1 MGEVV
6 ELLVDVRSK
15 LYGPTESELKK
26 VVKLTTP
33 GFNPEGQSRV
43 SVLSVI
49 EKYLTNID
57 KEEDG
62 GVTSLKTLCE
72 TLKVKTVM
80 VQKAEETTVNL
91 KRDLKISGNIGE
103 SNNCIGYMSFL
114 RQVEKAVQKAT
125 LKEKLLMRLLSQYR
139 LVQNSEGI

>member
-15 LYGPTESELKK
+15 LYGVTESELKK

-33 GFNPEGQSRV
+33 GFNPEGQSRA

-80 VQKAEETTVNL
+80 V
-91 KRDLKISGNIGE
+91 
-103 SNNCIGYMSFL
+103 
-114 RQVEKAVQKAT
+114 
-125 LKEKLLMRLLSQYR
+125 
-139 LVQNSEGI
+139 